1 VGEQSEKAATSE
13 VLVDED
19 NGGKSRGPAS
29 PAGAAGRLL
38 VQEGHGDEALLLA
51 RLDSSGR
58 LIGGRGRGAEQRG
71 ERPNGGR
78 GKAKWVTA
86 SLVMPGA
93 VLGGG
98 HWEQGWRT
106 GPGHSPGRSNG
117 NGPMT
122 CGPSPLNNF
131 SNFQTVFPYS
141 KNIHT
146 LHEARF

>member
-98 HWEQGWRT
+98 IGNRGGARDRATVPGGQMET
-106 GPGHSPGRSNG
+106 GR
-117 NGPMT
+117 
-122 CGPSPLNNF
+122 
-131 SNFQTVFPYS
+131 
-141 KNIHT
+141 
-146 LHEARF
+146 